1 MIINEKEYLVLD
13 EGFQGKL
20 VILKDP
26 EITMAH
32 GCCMYPK
39 GKRHE
44 YLQQFSE
51 GLDIQPYDVVGSA
64 LDSTSFYIKDEKA
77 TLLTLVE
84 YQHFRVRVPELI
96 INKPW
101 WLLTPRTM
109 LETSECFGESAVVYP
124 NGTIEFIFND
134 LGEDEIYVRPVFWY
148 KEKKENGI
156 EESKSKSEE

>member
-1 MIINEKEYLVLD
+1 M
-13 EGFQGKL
+13 
-20 VILKDP
+20 
-26 EITMAH
+26 
-32 GCCMYPK
+32 
-39 GKRHE
+39 
-44 YLQQFSE
+44 
-51 GLDIQPYDVVGSA
+51 
-64 LDSTSFYIKDEKA
+64 
-77 TLLTLVE
+77 
-84 YQHFRVRVPELI
+84 PELI